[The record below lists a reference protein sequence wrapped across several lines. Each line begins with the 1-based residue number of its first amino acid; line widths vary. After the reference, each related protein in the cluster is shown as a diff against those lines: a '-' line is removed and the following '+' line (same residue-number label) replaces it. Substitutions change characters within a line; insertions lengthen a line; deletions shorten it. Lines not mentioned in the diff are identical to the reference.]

1 MSRPQRV
8 SLSQGWC
15 RRQPLYQ
22 KTRNEIWCNVM
33 WWRSELEMLPGI
45 ETDRIWIS
53 TTLITTTTTRQR
65 RSHRQ
70 THGRHACLP
79 VYLSVR
85 ICAIWWSPPKGIIE
99 RDFKYQKIHLPLRG
113 SRNSVSAAVEGLEE
127 SVKPP
132 AMFTLLRERSSVLAG
147 TAFSDTH
154 TFHPALQIYDLAH
167 THTHVIT
174 HAAL

>member
-22 KTRNEIWCNVM
+22 NRRNEIWCNVM
-33 WWRSELEMLPGI
+33 WWWSMLEMLPGI

-65 RSHRQ
+65 HSRRQ
-70 THGRHACLP
+70 THGRHARLP
-79 VYLSVR
+79 VYLSVC
-85 ICAIWWSPPKGIIE
+85 ICAIWWSPPKGIIKGTSNTRRSISPWE
-99 RDFKYQKIHLPLRG
+99 EAETVLGGRWKNWRRLSSLQQCLPYSGKDPVSSLVQPSATHIHFIQHYRFMI
-113 SRNSVSAAVEGLEE
+113 S
-127 SVKPP
+127 
-132 AMFTLLRERSSVLAG
+132 
-147 TAFSDTH
+147 
-154 TFHPALQIYDLAH
+154 H